1 MTLSAPIGTSG
12 ATPVPMPALDPG
24 DSPLSPSAA
33 ARARALPAALLVAGA
48 ITSSRIALA
57 NVFLVLLLVAAWLA
71 WRKGAFSGLPTARS
85 LTWPIATFCFASLVS
100 AALSLDPLESIDAL
114 PRLVVFMLIP
124 LSAALLDRTW
134 WPRLV
139 AGLALVTTVLAV
151 WGIVQYLGGADNLEN
166 RITGPLAHYM
176 LYAGWLL
183 LAVLTLSAV
192 LVLSHEPR
200 RWWLVAPV
208 LLGTLAIF
216 LSFTRNA
223 WVGLAAG
230 VLVLAAVWR
239 RRLLL
244 VYPVLAVVVW
254 LALPAAVLD
263 RAFSTFDLHQSANY
277 DRLCMAQSGMQM
289 IRDHPFAG
297 VGLNMVPRVYPLYR
311 RDDAP
316 RWRVPHLHNNPLQIA
331 AERGLPA
338 LAAYLWLIGAFA
350 TTTWRGLRRVEGRRR
365 IAAAASLAAVV
376 GITVA
381 GLFEYNFWSAPV
393 QYFTFVLLGLGPGSV
408 AEEES

>member
-1 MTLSAPIGTSG
+1 MS
-12 ATPVPMPALDPG
+12 ALDPG
-24 DSPLSPSAA
+24 SPPLSPSAA

-57 NVFLVLLLVAAWLA
+57 NVILVLLLVAAWRA
-71 WRKGAFSGLPTARS
+71 WRKGAFTGLPAARS
-85 LTWPIATFCFASLVS
+85 LTWPIATFCVASLLS
-100 AALSLDPLESIDAL
+100 TALSLDPLESIDAL
-114 PRLVVFMLIP
+114 PRLVVFLLIP

-139 AGLALVTTVLAV
+139 AGLAVVATVLAV
-151 WGIVQYLGGADNLEN
+151 WGIVQYFGGADNLEN

-200 RWWLVAPV
+200 RWWLALPV

-263 RAFSTFDLHQSANY
+263 RAWSTFDLHQAANY
-277 DRLCMAQSGMQM
+277 DRLCMVQSGMQM
-289 IRDHPFAG
+289 IRDHPLAG

-338 LAAYLWLIGAFA
+338 LAAYLWLIGAFV
-350 TTTWRGLRRVEGRRR
+350 TTTWRGLRLVDGRRR

-393 QYFTFVLLGLGPGSV
+393 QYLTFVLLGLGPGSV
-408 AEEES
+408 WEEES